1 MNKEAEI
8 YIKKLAQTIL
18 QQNQFSE
25 KLQLA
30 TSVFEDVQNYMLSLG
45 KIADDKDASMSIKV
59 GTILAF
65 STLKKVVNGKM
76 PMSFDRN
83 DWKEIADSISKYAIL
98 QEEQNYTKFVFGM
111 YESYIRSSAN
121 SIRGMVSDDTVKAI
135 ISLADELAQKTNL
148 LDNAMI
154 SEVQYIED
162 CLWISLEAMLKLICS
177 ITVLLGSKEFSE
189 FSQAIA
195 IYALAYG
202 RLKLLQKEQ
211 ETLSGF
217 ISSQQ
222 KLNDTL
228 EEDYAIYVEK
238 VEKEA
243 EVFYVLIEN
252 AFAPDYRVGFLQ
264 SAILAKKS
272 GVDEN
277 DILKT
282 MDDIDN
288 FFLG

>member
-1 MNKEAEI
+1 MNKETEI
-8 YIKKLAQTIL
+8 YIKNLAQTIL

-30 TSVFEDVQNYMLSLG
+30 TSIFEDVQNYMLSLG

-65 STLKKVVNGKM
+65 STLKKVVDGKM

-98 QEEQNYTKFVFGM
+98 QEEQSYTKFVFGM

-121 SIRGMVSDDTVKAI
+121 SICGMVSDDTVKAI
-135 ISLADELAQKTNL
+135 VSLADELAQKTNL

-211 ETLSGF
+211 ETLSKY

-222 KLNDTL
+222 KLQNTL
-228 EEDYAIYVEK
+228 EKEYEIYVEK

-243 EVFYVLIEN
+243 AEFYVLIEN
-252 AFAPDYRVGFLQ
+252 AFAPNFRESFL
-264 SAILAKKS
+264 SSIVLAQHV
-272 GVDEN
+272 GVDDGE
-277 DILKT
+277 ILKT
-282 MDDIDN
+282 IDDIDG
-288 FFLG
+288 FFLL